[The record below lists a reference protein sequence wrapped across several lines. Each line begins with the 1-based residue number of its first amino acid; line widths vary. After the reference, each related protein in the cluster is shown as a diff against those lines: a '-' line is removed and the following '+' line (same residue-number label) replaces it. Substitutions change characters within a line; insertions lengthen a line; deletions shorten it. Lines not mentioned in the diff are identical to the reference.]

1 VTALTVHA
9 MKPLIILV
17 LLPLAIGFASE
28 HFTRHTRAA
37 AIAATLVTTLMVFA
51 SLMLQDPAGTWN
63 WLATVLVLPLPI
75 ALTLA
80 AVQLAHGRARSRKHS
95 MRKLGI

>member
-1 VTALTVHA
+1 VIAALVPA
-9 MKPLIILV
+9 MKPLLILV
-17 LLPLAIGFASE
+17 VLPLAIGYFAE

-37 AIAATLVTTLMVFA
+37 AVAATLAASAMVFA
-51 SLMLQDPAGTWN
+51 ALMLQDPSGTWN
-63 WLATVLVLPLPI
+63 WLATLLVLPLPI

-80 AVQLAHGRARSRKHS
+80 AVQLAHGRAGSRKHP

>member
-1 VTALTVHA
+1 VTTLPVYA
-9 MKPLIILV
+9 MKPLLILV
-17 LLPLAIGFASE
+17 LLPLAVGFAAE

-37 AIAATLVTTLMVFA
+37 AIAATLVTATMVFA
-51 SLMLQDPAGTWN
+51 SLVLQDPSGEWN
-63 WLATVLVLPLPI
+63 WLATMLVLPLPI

-80 AVQLAHGRARSRKHS
+80 AVQLAHGRAGSRKHS

>member
-1 VTALTVHA
+1 MTALTVHA

-17 LLPLAIGFASE
+17 LLPLAIGYASE

-37 AIAATLVTTLMVFA
+37 AIAATLVTSVVVLA
-51 SLMLQDPAGTWN
+51 SVIVLDPAGTWN
-63 WLATVLVLPLPI
+63 WFASLLVLPLPI

>member
-51 SLMLQDPAGTWN
+51 SLMLQDPGGTWN
-63 WLATVLVLPLPI
+63 WLATALVLPLPI